1 MAVDQSKSRQ
11 ALVPHQCFTS
21 NAFVKFVTF
30 ILSPGSLSLVSAIL
44 FSSGQTHIQAPTLII
59 FCSRRSMSTDHFF
72 LTPVSLCLQEEP
84 RVQPSGSVLHNVHFH
99 PGFFLLRRIIPS
111 SGDWQANST
120 PVIFVKL
127 QACGTCQHPPAV
139 ILRII
144 LWHCNVPT
152 AHRNPAPY
160 PPNSLRASAN
170 CPTKSA
176 MAVVVFVCHFPRQ
189 IRFAS
194 ASSIETTTS
203 SERFTMML
211 PFLIYSVAKQLRV
224 W

>member
-1 MAVDQSKSRQ
+1 MLQVERICQVCDIHLEPRISVIGVDD
-11 ALVPHQCFTS
+11 LVQQWTVSH
-21 NAFVKFVTF
+21 
-30 ILSPGSLSLVSAIL
+30 PG
-44 FSSGQTHIQAPTLII
+44 THIDHFLFQAEYVH
-59 FCSRRSMSTDHFF
+59 RSFF

-144 LWHCNVPT
+144 LGI
-152 AHRNPAPY
+152 AM
-160 PPNSLRASAN
+160 
-170 CPTKSA
+170 CPQPIKT
-176 MAVVVFVCHFPRQ
+176 
-189 IRFAS
+189 
-194 ASSIETTTS
+194 
-203 SERFTMML
+203 
-211 PFLIYSVAKQLRV
+211 QLHIH
-224 W
+224 